1 MQNPKQLA
9 GEAAAALIKDGMNVG
24 LGTGSTA
31 FFAIQKIG
39 LRIKEEGLKLRCV
52 ATSNESEQLAKE
64 WNIPVYNVNEVKELD
79 ITIDGADEVD
89 KNFNLIKG
97 GGGALLREKIIAYIT
112 KHYVIITDE
121 SKVVDTLGKFHLPVE
136 VVQFGW
142 ERTFDHLQGL
152 GCAPTLRQKN
162 NQTYITD
169 NGNYILDCD
178 FKKIE
183 NPKQLQTNIHA
194 VPGVVEVGLFVD
206 RLHTLVV
213 GYNNGEIKIVNSHLS
228 LNQLTK

>member
-9 GEAAAALIKDGMNVG
+9 GEAAAAFIKDGMSVG

-39 LRIKEEGLKLRCV
+39 QRIKDEGLKLRCT

-64 WNIPVYNVNEVKELD
+64 WNIPVYDVNELTTLD
-79 ITIDGADEVD
+79 ITIEGADEVD

-112 KHYVIITDE
+112 KHYIIIPDE
-121 SKVVDTLGKFHLPVE
+121 SQVVETLGKFHLPVE
-136 VVQFGW
+136 VVPFGW
-142 ERTFDHLQGL
+142 QRTFDHLQGL
-152 GCAPTLRQKN
+152 GCMPALRQKD
-162 NQTYITD
+162 NQTFITD

-183 NPKQLQTNIHA
+183 NPEALQTAIHA
-194 VPGVVEVGLFVD
+194 VPGVVEVGLFVN
-206 RLHTLVV
+206 RTNTLIV
-213 GYNNGEIKIVNSHLS
+213 GYKDGNVQIFNIK
-228 LNQLTK
+228 

>member
-1 MQNPKQLA
+1 MINPKQIA
-9 GEAAAALIKDGMNVG
+9 GETAAAFIKDGMNVG

-39 LRIKEEGLKLRCV
+39 QRIKDEGLKLKCI
-52 ATSNESEQLAKE
+52 ATSDESEKLARAL
-64 WNIPVYNVNEVKELD
+64 NIPIYDFDEIKKLD

-112 KHYVIITDE
+112 KHYIIITDE
-121 SKVVDTLGKFHLPVE
+121 SKVVDTLGKFHLPIE

-142 ERTFDHLQGL
+142 QITFDHLQHL
-152 GCAPTLRQKN
+152 GCIPALRKKN
-162 NQTYITD
+162 GETFITD

-183 NPKQLQTNIHA
+183 NPETLQAAIHA
-194 VPGVVEVGLFVD
+194 VPGVVEVGLFINRTNTLIVGHSNGKVD
-206 RLHTLVV
+206 TI
-213 GYNNGEIKIVNSHLS
+213 EVN
-228 LNQLTK
+228 